1 MIPIEQQTPRE
12 SDQYQ
17 GRGFE
22 WPTLVVATLIYAGFA
37 GLTWHYHAL
46 PWWLVLPLGGYLVAW
61 HGSLQHEAVHGHPS
75 RWPWVN
81 ELLAFP
87 SLWLWMPYRVYRVT
101 HLQHHATPSLTDP
114 IDDPESYY
122 LTPEAWQRSGAFMRL
137 VWRINN
143 TSAGRLLI
151 GPPIVVTLLIVGEV
165 RRLARGDTSML
176 LGWLLHIV
184 SCGIVLFWVLS
195 ICEIPLIDYLIF
207 FVYPGISLT
216 LLRSFLEHQ
225 ADDEPEH
232 RTVIVESNPIM
243 SLLYLY
249 NNLHALHHAVP
260 HVPWYQLPS
269 HYHKQR
275 ATLLANNGD
284 YRYQGYGTVILR
296 HLLRSKE
303 PVAHP

>member
-1 MIPIEQQTPRE
+1 MPIERQTPRE
-12 SDQYQ
+12 SEQYQ

-22 WPTLVVATLIYAGFA
+22 WPTLVVAALIYAGFA

-46 PWWLVLPLGGYLVAW
+46 PWWLVLALGGYLVAW
-61 HGSLQHEAVHGHPS
+61 HGSLQHEAVHGHPT

-143 TSAGRLLI
+143 TSAGRLFI
-151 GPPIVVTLLIVGEV
+151 GPPIVVTLLIIGQV

-176 LGWLLHIV
+176 LGWLLHMV

-195 ICEIPLIDYLIF
+195 ICHVPLIDYLIF

-225 ADDEPEH
+225 ANAEPEH

-275 ATLLANNGD
+275 AALLTNNGD

-296 HLLRSKE
+296 YLLWPKE
-303 PVAHP
+303 PVVHP

>member
-1 MIPIEQQTPRE
+1 
-12 SDQYQ
+12 
-17 GRGFE
+17 
-22 WPTLVVATLIYAGFA
+22 
-37 GLTWHYHAL
+37 
-46 PWWLVLPLGGYLVAW
+46 
-61 HGSLQHEAVHGHPS
+61 
-75 RWPWVN
+75 
-81 ELLAFP
+81 
-87 SLWLWMPYRVYRVT
+87 
-101 HLQHHATPSLTDP
+101 
-114 IDDPESYY
+114 
-122 LTPEAWQRSGAFMRL
+122 
-137 VWRINN
+137 
-143 TSAGRLLI
+143 
-151 GPPIVVTLLIVGEV
+151 
-165 RRLARGDTSML
+165 ML

-243 SLLYLY
+243 TLLYLC

-303 PVAHP
+303 PVVHP